1 MEELNEAIKKLNWRE
16 RIIVKVFI
24 KTFKKLYNI
33 ERIKIIN
40 SLLK

>member
-1 MEELNEAIKKLNWRE
+1 MEELNEVIKKLNWRE
-16 RIIVKVFI
+16 RIIVKVFT

-33 ERIKIIN
+33 ERIRIIN